1 MRKKTAK
8 ILMSRLM
15 MLSMVAAM
23 TAGYIA
29 PTIVYAESGSTART
43 EAKNNGPADTSN
55 VETITFFGDDC
66 GVGLEVASGNDNTK
80 AWCCERG
87 KGLTWLKS
95 QFDSYKGITH
105 LKKTAVVIAA
115 GFNECSNT
123 LKAKDYA
130 DYINQKADEFNERG
144 AVPFYYVNVTP
155 VDEHKYGT
163 ALNSKIEAW
172 NEYMRNNLNK
182 KVVYVDA
189 YSLVSK
195 NLQTKN
201 DGYHLTEDEY
211 RVIYEQVVHAIGLK
225 TAEEIAQD
233 KIKEAN
239 ANKEVKAVNGWGID
253 KQGEPVYYDGEQKIV
268 TGWYEIEGGKYYF
281 DQYGHCLKGLQ
292 EIDGKTY
299 FFNSIGL
306 MSRGL
311 VKIDNGKYS
320 IFGEDGA
327 RLDKWQEYGGEKYY
341 INKDGVCLSGWWTIG
356 TRTYYFEEDGAVA
369 TGLTRVDGKTYYFDE
384 DGGVRVG
391 WQTIDGKKYYFEDG
405 GVMAVGKYELDGKH
419 YYFFEEGGMAT
430 GWNTEND
437 GVRYYTPNGIMVTGF
452 QKIDGEG
459 YFFEEGGLMKTG
471 WYEFEDGK
479 RFFDSTGKMAKGIRR
494 VSGETYYFDKETGY
508 MQTGW
513 IKINGEKTYFGEDG
527 KIGTGWQ
534 KIDGKKYYLDKDGH
548 VTTDIANVSGK
559 IYFFN
564 KSGSVMFVL
573 PIWIIVILILA
584 GFAGCGFYVTKKNP
598 ELKEKIMSKIRE
610 LSSSDDSQEE
620 NRNPSKK
627 TEASNIYGDDDDEVI
642 EDEY

>member
-1 MRKKTAK
+1 MKEKIAK

-15 MLSMVAAM
+15 MLSMAAVM
-23 TAGYIA
+23 AVGYVA
-29 PTIVYAESGSTART
+29 PTTVYAEPNSITKT
-43 EAKNNGPADTSN
+43 EAKNNGTVDTSN

-66 GVGLEVASGNDNTK
+66 GVGLEVASGNDSTK
-80 AWCCERG
+80 SWYCERG

-95 QFDSYKGITH
+95 QIDSCKGITH
-105 LKKTAVVIAA
+105 SKKTAVVIAT

-130 DYINQKADEFNERG
+130 DYINQKADEFNEKV

-163 ALNSKIEAW
+163 SLNSKIEAW

-182 KVVYVDA
+182 KVIYIDA

-211 RVIYEQVVHAIGLK
+211 RVIYEQVVHTIGLK

-233 KIKEAN
+233 RIKEAN

-292 EIDGKTY
+292 EIDGKIY

-320 IFGEDGA
+320 VFGEDGA

-405 GVMAVGKYELDGKH
+405 GVMAIGKYELDGAH

-437 GVRYYTPNGIMVTGF
+437 GVRYYSSDGVMVTGF

-471 WYEFEDGK
+471 WYEFKDGK
-479 RFFDSTGKMAKGIRR
+479 RFFDSTGKMAKGIHK
-494 VSGETYYFDKETGY
+494 VSGETYYFDRETGY

-513 IKINGEKTYFGEDG
+513 IKIDGEQTYFGKDG
-527 KIGTGWQ
+527 KIGAGWQ
-534 KIDGKKYYLDKDGH
+534 KIDGKEYFLDKDGH
-548 VTTDIANVSGK
+548 ITTDIANISGK

-564 KSGSVMFVL
+564 KSGAVMFVL
-573 PIWIIVILILA
+573 PIWMIVILILA
-584 GFAGCGFYVTKKNP
+584 GFARYGFYVVKKNP
-598 ELKEKIMSKIRE
+598 ELKEKIMNKIRE
-610 LSSSDDSQEE
+610 LSSSDDSQKE
-620 NRNPSKK
+620 NENPTKK
-627 TEASNIYGDDDDEVI
+627 ADAPNIYGDDDDEVI
-642 EDEY
+642 EDE